1 MQYPPEVSLLKNHIL
16 RLPRLDLYSICIDH
30 GEMSHSLADKCSQQG
45 GSPCLVENIYF
56 HSDLGDPEAG
66 AVRLCVW
73 GGVGGGH
80 L

>member
-1 MQYPPEVSLLKNHIL
+1 MQPAGWESVF
-16 RLPRLDLYSICIDH
+16 
-30 GEMSHSLADKCSQQG
+30 G
-45 GSPCLVENIYF
+45 GKHF